1 MEITLVEMDLVSQCL
16 GLIMSNL
23 FFDTPN
29 LSIEDISVYF
39 GKLDEETI
47 TEIETRTNLSE
58 YLTKLSNYAKILRLN
73 AERSVVGLI
82 FYYENNHEIY
92 ITHLSVLPE
101 HRNLGYASQMLGQL
115 SKSSRLP
122 IKLEVA
128 IDNEIARKLYKRLGF
143 SEVST
148 NGNILRME
156 TNADRDYAIESK
168 DNSNRSYRYSVDALV
183 RQYFLER
190 MDSLGLLN
198 KEDPC
203 LEVGSHDGSMTAQL
217 LEYFKEIEVIEP
229 VVDFHEKLREEF
241 GTRIL
246 VHSGVTSEFVFTGKF
261 KSIFLVHVLEHMDDP
276 VVELARL
283 GRWLSPGGSLFVLVP
298 NADALSRQIAMKM
311 GMMTDVQDV
320 LPGEKMQGHLRTY
333 NKEQLLSHAESAG
346 LEVSHVGGILR
357 KPLANFQ
364 LDSAIQS
371 GIISL
376 EYLEALNELS
386 KSYPADSSS
395 IFIVAKSPS

>member
-1 MEITLVEMDLVSQCL
+1 
-16 GLIMSNL
+16 MSNV
-23 FFDTPN
+23 FFDNPN
-29 LSIEDISVYF
+29 LSMEDILGYF
-39 GKLDEETI
+39 SKLDDLTI
-47 TEIETRTNLSE
+47 AGIETRINLNE
-58 YLTKLSNYAKILRLN
+58 YATKLSNYAKILRLN
-73 AERSVVGLI
+73 VERTVVGII
-82 FYYENNHEIY
+82 FYYENNYEIY

-101 HRNLGYASQMLGQL
+101 HRNIGYASQMLGQL

-128 IDNEIARKLYKRLGF
+128 IDNQIARKLYETLGF
-143 SEVST
+143 LEVSAD
-148 NGNILRME
+148 GNILVME
-156 TNADRDYAIESK
+156 TSPERNYLTESR

-190 MDSLGLLN
+190 MDSLGFLN
-198 KEDPC
+198 NENPC

-217 LEYFKEIEVIEP
+217 LGYFKEIEVIEP

-246 VHSGVTSEFVFTGKF
+246 VHSGITSDFEFTGKF

-276 VVELARL
+276 VVELSRL

-311 GMMTDVQDV
+311 GIMKDVQDV

-333 NKEQLLSHAESAG
+333 NKEMLLNHAESAG
-346 LEVSHVGGILR
+346 LVVSHAGGILR

-395 IFIVAKSPS
+395 IYIVAKSPS